1 MPKPLALLGAVCLAL
16 YAAGAQAQAPATGL
30 GQAYP
35 SRPIRFL
42 VGFVAGGNSDLIAR
56 ALSVRMSP
64 KMGQQVLVDNRPG
77 ANGGIARGMVAQSP
91 RNGYTITI
99 IGPSTLVF
107 GELTRKTDYDPMRE
121 FSPLARVGEYQ
132 NILITH
138 PSVPVRTLTDY
149 IALAKSRPGKI
160 NYATSGVG
168 GAGHMA
174 MELLRLMTHIDV
186 THVPYKGGGSAIND
200 LIAGQIE
207 SFMAIVSTSIPHI
220 QSGKARAL
228 AVTGGRRAV
237 ALPDVPTVAQAGYPA
252 YEATTWAGVV
262 AAGGT
267 PRPIVDRLYAE
278 IAAAMRDQTMKP
290 FLEARGIDAFTA
302 NPDEFGAYMRS
313 ERAKWMKVVKAAGIV
328 Q

>member
-1 MPKPLALLGAVCLAL
+1 MFLLKIAICVLAAVSALG
-16 YAAGAQAQAPATGL
+16 GRAQPASAQG
-30 GQAYP
+30 YP

-56 ALSVRMSP
+56 ALALRMTQSL
-64 KMGQQVLVDNRPG
+64 GQQVVVDNRPG
-77 ANGGIARGMVAQSP
+77 ANGGIARGLVAQSP
-91 RNGYTITI
+91 KDGYSITI

-107 GELTRKTDYDPMRE
+107 GEVTHKAEYDPLRE
-121 FSPLARVGEYQ
+121 FAPLARVAEYQ

-138 PSVPVRTLTDY
+138 PSLPVRTLADY
-149 IALAKSRPGKI
+149 IALAQSRPGKI

-174 MELLRLMTHIDV
+174 MELLRSMTHIDV
-186 THVPYKGGGSAIND
+186 VHVPYKGGGSAIND
-200 LIAGQIE
+200 LIAGQVE

-267 PRPIVDRLYAE
+267 PRPLVDRLHSE
-278 IAAAMRDQTMKP
+278 IAAAMRDPAMKP
-290 FLEARGIDAFTA
+290 FLEARGIDMFVAG
-302 NPDEFGAYMRS
+302 PDEFGAYMRS
-313 ERAKWMKVVKAAGIV
+313 ERAKWIKVVKDAGMLP
-328 Q
+328 

>member
-1 MPKPLALLGAVCLAL
+1 MYKQLFLVIIFPCVLALAV
-16 YAAGAQAQAPATGL
+16 AGDARA
-30 GQAYP
+30 QAYP
-35 SRPIRFL
+35 VRPIRFL

-56 ALSVRMSP
+56 ALSVRMSQS
-64 KMGQQVLVDNRPG
+64 MGQNVIVDNRPG
-77 ANGGIARGMVAQSP
+77 ANGGIARGLVAQSP
-91 RNGYTITI
+91 RDGYTITI
-99 IGPSTLVF
+99 IGPSTLIF
-107 GELTRKTDYDPMRE
+107 GEITHKAEYDPMRE
-121 FSPLARVGEYQ
+121 FAPLARVAEYQ

-138 PSVPVRTLTDY
+138 PAVPVRTLKEY
-149 IALAKSRPGKI
+149 IALAQTQPGKI

-174 MELLRLMTHIDV
+174 MELLRSMTHFNV

-200 LIAGQIE
+200 LLAGQIE

-237 ALPDVPTVAQAGYPA
+237 ALPDVPTVAQAGYPG

-267 PRPIVDRLYAE
+267 ARALVERLYND
-278 IAAAMRDQTMKP
+278 IAAAMRDPAMKP
-290 FLEARGIDAFTA
+290 FLESRGIDPFLA
-302 NPDEFGAYMRS
+302 NADELGAYMRS
-313 ERAKWMKVVKAAGIV
+313 ERAKWMKVGKDAGIL

>member
-1 MPKPLALLGAVCLAL
+1 M
-16 YAAGAQAQAPATGL
+16 
-30 GQAYP
+30 
-35 SRPIRFL
+35 
-42 VGFVAGGNSDLIAR
+42 GFVAGGNSDLIAR
-56 ALSVRMSP
+56 ALSIRMSQA
-64 KMGQQVLVDNRPG
+64 MGQQVIVDNRPG
-77 ANGGIARGMVAQSP
+77 ANGGIARGMVAQSA
-91 RNGYTITI
+91 RDGYTITI

-107 GELTRKTDYDPMRE
+107 GEVTHRTDYDPMRE
-121 FSPLARVGEYQ
+121 FAPLARVGEYQ

-138 PSVPVRTLTDY
+138 PAVPVHTLADY
-149 IALAKSRPGKI
+149 IALAKAQPGKI

-174 MELLRLMTHIDV
+174 MELLRSMTHIHV

-200 LIAGQIE
+200 LIAGQVE

-228 AVTGGRRAV
+228 AVTGSRRAV
-237 ALPDVPTVAQAGYPA
+237 ALPDVPTVAQAGFPG

-267 PRPIVDRLYAE
+267 VRPLVERLYNE
-278 IAAAMRDQTMKP
+278 IAAAMRDATMKP
-290 FLEARGIDAFTA
+290 FLEARGIDPFIA
-302 NPDEFGAYMRS
+302 NPDEFGAYMKS
-313 ERAKWMKVVKAAGIV
+313 ERAKWMKVVKDAGIV